1 MADDSILEFAAVQ
14 ADADFVAN
22 VKLALSLL
30 WARRE
35 CTSFAVGSEAVN
47 GSGGT
52 LSAQQKSA
60 TAIYLGV
67 GCHLT
72 GDLQKLYP
80 DSTLPQ
86 SATMRNQ
93 ETKLRLETIQGVTML
108 HRAAAQ
114 SFCGAQLEDLVKE
127 GHVKKRRG
135 RRGTLYSLAKARVRH
150 GAGSQPTIN
159 PLFVPC

>member
-30 WARRE
+30 GARRE

-67 GCHLT
+67 GCRHLT
-72 GDLQKLYP
+72 TSVYQ
-80 DSTLPQ
+80 
-86 SATMRNQ
+86 
-93 ETKLRLETIQGVTML
+93 
-108 HRAAAQ
+108 
-114 SFCGAQLEDLVKE
+114 
-127 GHVKKRRG
+127 
-135 RRGTLYSLAKARVRH
+135 
-150 GAGSQPTIN
+150 
-159 PLFVPC
+159 